1 MLALN
6 VFAADSDAE
15 ARLLRSSLLQ
25 AFVNLRSGNPGPL
38 PRPVADIERRL
49 DPMALAM
56 AEQALSCS
64 AVGAPETVRRQI
76 AAFVERHRPDELI
89 LTGQI
94 HDHAARLKSFAIA
107 AEVLGEV
114 QRAPA

>member
-6 VFAADSDAE
+6 LFAADSDEE
-15 ARLLRSSLLQ
+15 ARFLRSSLVQ
-25 AFVNLRSGNPGPL
+25 AFVNLRTGSPGPL
-38 PRPVADIERRL
+38 PRPVEDLAARF

-56 AEQALSCS
+56 AERALACS
-64 AVGAPETVRRQI
+64 AVGSPETVRREI
-76 AAFVERHRPDELI
+76 AAFVARHAPDELI

-94 HDHAARLKSFAIA
+94 HDHAARLRSFAIA
-107 AEVLGEV
+107 AEVMADA